1 MNTVDRNLKP
11 AMATSGARAIDQSSL
26 PECLVDS
33 GFDLNVTQVSDVS
46 RGATFGRFSS
56 GPDETQGVTPD
67 VWWLGIHHRNSRAD
81 LREWDKRIENCMAF
95 PGDLILVAPSTEYE
109 VKLRDPVENS
119 SLFIDTDLVRQLLPE
134 KYHNRAPFEGLPC
147 NFFRSP
153 LIFEISAQLGLLEN
167 NAQAADTLYA
177 EALISA
183 LLMDLARIAG
193 DREAATFRPAREA
206 DLTQQHLRLLND
218 YIDEHAASSI
228 KTADLA
234 GIVGMHPSNFQR
246 SFKAVT
252 KTTHYQY
259 VLARRLAKAQHLLVS
274 TRQSPAQIAFEC
286 GFASQSHMSDVFRR
300 RLGKTPGNVR
310 TGA

>member
-1 MNTVDRNLKP
+1 MSDIDRNFKP
-11 AMATSGARAIDQSSL
+11 AVASSDCGPIDQNSL
-26 PECLVDS
+26 PERLVDS
-33 GFDLNVTQVSDVS
+33 GFDLNVTQVTDLS
-46 RGATFGRFSS
+46 RGATFSRFSG

-67 VWWLGIHHRNSRAD
+67 VWWLGIHHRNCRAD
-81 LREWDKRIENCMAF
+81 MREWDKRIENCMAF

-109 VKLRDPVENS
+109 VKTRDPIENS
-119 SLFIDTDLVRQLLPE
+119 SLFLSTDLVRQSLPE
-134 KYHNRAPFEGLPC
+134 KYNNRAPFEGLTS
-147 NFFRSP
+147 NFFHSP

-177 EALISA
+177 ETLISA

-193 DREAATFRPAREA
+193 DREAATFRLASET
-206 DLTQQHLRLLND
+206 DLTQQQLRLLND

-228 KTADLA
+228 KTAELA

-252 KTTHYQY
+252 KTTPYQY

-274 TRQSPAQIAFEC
+274 TRQSPAQIAFQC
-286 GFASQSHMSDVFRR
+286 GFSSQSHMSDVFRQ